1 MFQTKKSKI
10 KKYLNERQAEMTPFD
25 DLLTDYLSGELT
37 NRLSELGIQ
46 RISFYIDWHAD
57 YKCINIQGRH
67 QQNYVDIQ
75 VEPSFFSMGCDPEEP
90 DEHVEFTLESHEAFY
105 KIVAK
110 QLFNDRDRE
119 ILTIPFEQ
127 LRTLF
132 SFDTEESLCLE
143 IEFLLNGNPDFDCC
157 CMGKKYC
164 KDAVGDIYW
173 FGLTPD
179 GINAYEYTSF
189 EDFSNEPVFNGK
201 SLLEI
206 WDEVQILTIDG
217 DNPCRRFDELIN
229 ALRPRK

>member
-37 NRLSELGIQ
+37 NRLSDLGIQ
-46 RISFYIDWHAD
+46 RISVYIDWHTD
-57 YKCINIQGRH
+57 YKCINIQGRYG
-67 QQNYVDIQ
+67 QNYVDIQ
-75 VEPSFFSMGCDPEEP
+75 IEPSFFSMGCDPEEA
-90 DEHVEFTLESHEAFY
+90 DEHVEFTLESHDAFY

-132 SFDTEESLCLE
+132 SFDTEEGLCLE
-143 IEFLLNGNPDFDCC
+143 IEFLLNVNPDFDCC

-164 KDAVGDIYW
+164 KDVAGDIYW

-206 WDEVQILTIDG
+206 WNEVQILTIDG
-217 DNPCRRFDELIN
+217 DNPCRRFDEIIN
-229 ALRPRK
+229 TLKPGK